1 MKISVGKKWMKS
13 GKFPE
18 IPANHRST
26 WSSHVNM
33 ICISWQMYSKPKLG
47 FSMRN
52 LSCLQS
58 WKGKW
63 ILISPGASLLFSTK
77 ISDGLYYN
85 TFFVYLQRAIHG
97 IKLIINDKQSFK
109 ERFIIPKVSE
119 IFLDFFFV
127 IFPDFF
133 LFPLKITSFDNDVQI
148 LFFIIWYKNS
158 RGDTEAHIPTNFY
171 ILNLD
176 TNFSLFRCFIRWC
189 CKKVS

>member
-1 MKISVGKKWMKS
+1 MQAAKSKTNVEKKSMKS
-13 GKFPE
+13 GKLPE

-97 IKLIINDKQSFK
+97 IKLIINDKQSLK
-109 ERFIIPKVSE
+109 NVSLHQRLQN
-119 IFLDFFFV
+119 IFQIFFV
-127 IFPDFF
+127 IFRIFNN
-133 LFPLKITSFDNDVQI
+133 KNNV
-148 LFFIIWYKNS
+148 IWQWC
-158 RGDTEAHIPTNFY
+158 TNLVFY
-171 ILNLD
+171 HLI
-176 TNFSLFRCFIRWC
+176 
-189 CKKVS
+189 